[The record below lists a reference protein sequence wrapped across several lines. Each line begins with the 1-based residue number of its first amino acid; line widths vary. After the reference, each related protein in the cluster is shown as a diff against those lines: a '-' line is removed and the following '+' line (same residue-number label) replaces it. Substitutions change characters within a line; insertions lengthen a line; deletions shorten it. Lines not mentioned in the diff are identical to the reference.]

1 MRLTSDGLSKRNLG
15 LGAGTTD
22 QDDGDLAVSVLLGN
36 IPLDLELLAGLD
48 GRSGLGGVDG
58 VEVLGN
64 VGNDGSGEGQN
75 GGDGETHLESIKK

>member
-22 QDDGDLAVSVLLGN
+22 QDDGDLAVSILLGN

-48 GRSGLGGVDG
+48 GSSSLGGVYG
-58 VEVLGN
+58 VEVLSN
-64 VGNDGSGEGQN
+64 VGNDGGGKGQN